1 MSNHQN
7 EDILESLY
15 DEAYEELK
23 PSFDQKQYEDM
34 AYRAA
39 DLHSAAVDLA
49 KKRMELDY
57 E

>member
-1 MSNHQN
+1 MSNQQN
-7 EDILESLY
+7 EAILERLY

-34 AYRAA
+34 AYREA
-39 DLHSAAVDLA
+39 DLHYAAVDLA